1 MPKLASPT
9 SDTPTAILKKKS
21 TLLKKTP
28 HHDNFCLEKSDPKPC
43 IKKISNIHTREFKNK
58 FEFIS
63 AVQHLKFRTFGN
75 LTYLW
80 GVDDLVSKGMTQ
92 K

>member
-1 MPKLASPT
+1 MAKL
-9 SDTPTAILKKKS
+9 
-21 TLLKKTP
+21 
-28 HHDNFCLEKSDPKPC
+28 
-43 IKKISNIHTREFKNK
+43 SNIHTREFKNK

-63 AVQHLKFRTFGN
+63 ATEHLKFRTFKN

-80 GVDDLVSKGMTQ
+80 GVDDTINKGMSL